1 MGWRACRIRPDC
13 LSVLARKKTPTPN
26 ELPRHQALP
35 RPSAAPAQ
43 SPPSVLATGPLPLAG
58 HPHSPWWPA
67 LLFARCAV
75 TYSERLGAER
85 VLAVGA
91 HPDDVEIG
99 CGATL
104 LRHSQQGH
112 PVTVLTLSGGAV
124 GGPGRGPADRGCRG
138 GYGDVGATA
147 DGGFTGHATGR
158 GSGDDRHHRTG
169 HRCGPADNDVRAFSC
184 RQLSRSPGGAR
195 EGVDRRPPRAA
206 GFCYQSPSAQNGFA
220 PSKFVPVDETIN
232 AKVAVLEQYR
242 SQSTRHILIR
252 NWSLPQPVTGRG
264 SYPTPDTPNPSK
276 SFAPPNQHD
285 SRSHD

>member
-1 MGWRACRIRPDC
+1 MGSVRPLCSQPSYVVTENHPD
-13 LSVLARKKTPTPN
+13 LHSFGAAGGFTEVVDPDDHDAVVGVLAP
-26 ELPRHQALP
+26 
-35 RPSAAPAQ
+35 AAA
-43 SPPSVLATGPLPLAG
+43 
-58 HPHSPWWPA
+58 
-67 LLFARCAV
+67 
-75 TYSERLGAER
+75 EGAER

-104 LRHSQQGH
+104 LRHSQQGR

-124 GGPGRGPADRGCRG
+124 GGPSRGPGDRGCRG

-147 DGGFTGHATGR
+147 DGGFTGHAAGR

-169 HRCGPADNDVRAFSC
+169 HRCGPADNDVHAFSC
-184 RQLSRSPGGAR
+184 RHLSRSPGGAR

-206 GFCYQSPSAQNGFA
+206 GFCYQSRSAQNGFA

-242 SQSTRHILIR
+242 SQST
-252 NWSLPQPVTGRG
+252 
-264 SYPTPDTPNPSK
+264 PTLS
-276 SFAPPNQHD
+276 
-285 SRSHD
+285 